1 MKTKTIRL
9 ALFLA
14 VASVAF
20 AQQIF
25 EEAGVINVEV
35 PVRVY
40 QGNRF
45 IDDLTIADFELFE
58 NGKPVPIEA
67 LYLVRRR
74 AIERRDEVK
83 RFAPQTYRSFYLL
96 FEVSNYS
103 PKIGEAIDYFM
114 RDVIMPG
121 DSLSIA
127 TSMKTYKLK
136 PRSFEIHT
144 REEIAEDLKRLLRRD
159 ALVGSSEYR
168 NTIAELENLAQ
179 AILAGMSQN
188 TNQWAENSFESAA
201 PLIQN
206 QRERDTTFFDQLLS
220 TYVDTLARIDSIRSV
235 DQAKMIAF
243 AEALKRETSQKYV
256 YLFYEREFVPKI
268 EPKFLM
274 TYMEMYQDRP
284 DINQTISG
292 IFDFYRRDIPFNVDL
307 VKKAYADASTAIHF
321 LMITSPPK
329 RTSGIVY
336 AEQSEDIFAAFSE
349 MARATGGYAETAA
362 NATALMRNAVEAS
375 ETYYLL
381 YYSPKPFA
389 RDGLFR
395 ELTVKVKNRNVR
407 IVHRAGYLAE
417 KSGK

>member
-1 MKTKTIRL
+1 MKTTSVGL

-14 VASVAF
+14 VATAAS

-25 EEAGVINVEV
+25 EEAGVVNVEI

-45 IDDLTIADFELFE
+45 VDDLTIADFELFE

-74 AIERRDEVK
+74 TIERRDEVK
-83 RFAPQTYRSFYLL
+83 RFAPQTYRSFYFV
-96 FEVSNYS
+96 FEISEYS

-114 RDVIMPG
+114 QDVIMPG
-121 DSLSIA
+121 DSLTIA
-127 TSMKTYKLK
+127 TSMRTYKLK
-136 PRSFEIHT
+136 PRSFEIRT
-144 REEIAEDLKRLLRRD
+144 REEIAADLKGLLRRD
-159 ALVGSSEYR
+159 AVIGSSEYR

-188 TNQWAENSFESAA
+188 TNQWTDNSFENAQR
-201 PLIQN
+201 LTQN
-206 QRERDTTFFDQLLS
+206 LKEQDTTFFDQLLN
-220 TYVDTLARIDSIRSV
+220 TYVATWARIDSIRSV
-235 DQAKMIAF
+235 DQAKMLAF
-243 AEALKRETSQKYV
+243 AEALKGETAQKYV

-284 DINQTISG
+284 DINQTITG
-292 IFDFYRRDIPFNVDL
+292 IFDFYRRDIPFNVDR

-321 LMITSPPK
+321 LMITSPAK

-336 AEQSEDIFAAFSE
+336 AEQSEDVFAAFSE
-349 MARATGGYAETAA
+349 MARATGGYAESSA
-362 NATALMRNAVEAS
+362 NASSLLHNAVEAS

-389 RDGLFR
+389 MDGLFR
-395 ELTVKVKNRNVR
+395 ELTVRVKNRNVR
-407 IVHRAGYLAE
+407 VVHRAGYLAE
-417 KSGK
+417 KSSK